1 MHTKRV
7 ENLHPS
13 LVTKFKDPSQR
24 QSLFVDYFRV
34 KGVLEHLALL
44 VTVRHEVAQEYKLKY
59 KLFSREDLLDRHHQE
74 EKYVDLI
81 IEDCKKHKRYKVD
94 KLDKSK
100 LWYWGVDKE
109 SMTLSKAK
117 LQSTCF

>member
-1 MHTKRV
+1 MEK
-7 ENLHPS
+7 LHPS
-13 LVTKFKDPSQR
+13 LVAKFKDANQR

-34 KGVLEHLALL
+34 KGNLENLSLL
-44 VTVRHEVAQEYKLKY
+44 VTVRHEMSQEYKLRL
-59 KLFSREDLLDRHHQE
+59 KLYTREDLLEKHHRD

-81 IEDCKKHKRYKVD
+81 IEDCKKHKRYKPD

-100 LWYWGVDKE
+100 LWYWGVDEE